1 MFVERIPPSGMYRT
15 ATDPECIEQR
25 PNWSIRNKLRLRVA
39 IEGKIRRSTWVI
51 GDRETNP
58 MDLGAC
64 ELRDKVT
71 VDKRRATIKRRQ
83 SVEKRLTFI
92 RR

>member
-1 MFVERIPPSGMYRT
+1 MFVERIPSSGMYRT

-58 MDLGAC
+58 MDLGAA
-64 ELRDKVT
+64 
-71 VDKRRATIKRRQ
+71 RANYG
-83 SVEKRLTFI
+83 I
-92 RR
+92 R